1 VNPPNSQNRNDC
13 PMRDYR
19 EEVTDSVIRMLEEGV
34 APWQKPW
41 KGLEI
46 PMNPTTDNAY
56 RGGNAVHLMA
66 TALQRGF
73 DDPRWMTYKQA
84 AENGWQVKRG
94 EKGTQIEFWEVK
106 DHSDKQKDDP
116 SQNENSDRP
125 ERRLVHRIYTV
136 FNAKQVEG
144 IPPYAPKERTP
155 FEAVEAG
162 ERILKNSSA
171 TLRHDQADRCFYN
184 RRTDSIHLTPKD
196 TFRDAAGYYGTALH
210 ELSHWS
216 GHPSRLNRATLN
228 DSYRFGDPAYAR
240 EELRAELASL
250 FIAAETSIPHD
261 PASHAAYVGSWVDAL
276 RKDKNEIFRAAHDA
290 SAAADF
296 VLSLDRE
303 KSIAEQE
310 LASEPATMT
319 QEAAQLTAVE
329 LESETDNLRRVENAA
344 IDNAVENVADQ
355 AASGNDAAP
364 PYKPGDK
371 IVAFEPYHY
380 GGKPKKEPETPGIVQ
395 SVYADGRYVSYMR
408 LDGNGNLRENG
419 NKPVDDRGLRLA
431 DETDLEQFGK
441 QFAQLE
447 TAFGETSRHSAQY
460 EPISGTVNVHDK
472 QTATDHRST
481 VDDSTAK
488 TPSAKPAQ
496 SLRNSFSDAQSLTK
510 ETVGKKAKTY
520 VAQTESGVY
529 RGEIIGQTDLHVI
542 QRLSGESA
550 VAHMKHLLSRTPE
563 PGRNVLIAYSKDGG
577 RVKDLQ
583 EKSRSQEL
591 SR

>member
-1 VNPPNSQNRNDC
+1 
-13 PMRDYR
+13 
-19 EEVTDSVIRMLEEGV
+19 MLEEGV

-41 KGLEI
+41 QGIEV
-46 PMNPTTDNAY
+46 PMNPTTDKAY

-66 TALQRGF
+66 TALRRGF

-106 DHSDKQKDDP
+106 DRLDKPKDAPAPD
-116 SQNENSDRP
+116 ENGDRP
-125 ERRLVHRIYTV
+125 ERRLIHRIYTV

-155 FEAVEAG
+155 FEAVEVG
-162 ERILKNSSA
+162 ERILKNSGA
-171 TLRHDQADRCFYN
+171 ILRHDQADRCFYN

-196 TFRDAAGYYGTALH
+196 TFHDAPGYYGTALH

-228 DSYRFGDPAYAR
+228 ESYRFGDPAYAR

-250 FIAAETSIPHD
+250 FIAAETGIPHN
-261 PASHAAYVGSWVDAL
+261 PASHAAYVGS
-276 RKDKNEIFRAAHDA
+276 

-310 LASEPATMT
+310 LASEPASITPET
-319 QEAAQLTAVE
+319 AQLTAVE
-329 LESETDNLRRVENAA
+329 FVTETENLRRVENAA
-344 IDNAVENVADQ
+344 IDQSVENSDQTVAGD
-355 AASGNDAAP
+355 DAKP
-364 PYKPGDK
+364 GYKPGDK

-380 GGKPKKEPETPGIVQ
+380 GGKPKKQPETAGIVQ
-395 SVYADGRYVSYMR
+395 SIYADGRYVSYMR
-408 LDGNGNLRENG
+408 LDSNGNPRENG

-431 DETDLEQFGK
+431 DANDLKQFEK

-447 TAFGETSRHSAQY
+447 TTFCESSRHSAQY
-460 EPISGTVNVHDK
+460 EPLSGTVNVHDK
-472 QTATDHRST
+472 QAATDHRST
-481 VDDSTAK
+481 VDDSVAK
-488 TPSAKPAQ
+488 TAPTKPAQ
-496 SLRNSFSDAQSLTK
+496 SLRNSFSDAQAVTK
-510 ETVGKKAKTY
+510 QAVGDNAKTY
-520 VAQTESGVY
+520 VAQTDSGIY
-529 RGEIIGQTDLHVI
+529 RGEIIGETDLHVV
-542 QRLSGESA
+542 QRLSPEST

-563 PGRNVLIAYSKDGG
+563 PGSNVLIAYSKDGG
-577 RVKDLQ
+577 RVKDVQ
-583 EKSRSQEL
+583 ERSRSREL
-591 SR
+591 AR